1 MLYKEE
7 EATIFKDAFVKAGE
21 RDIYIYIYIYILV
34 MHILDDIIV
43 TRTFALKA
51 D

>member
-1 MLYKEE
+1 MHLSRQEN
-7 EATIFKDAFVKAGE
+7 V
-21 RDIYIYIYIYILV
+21 IYIYIYILV